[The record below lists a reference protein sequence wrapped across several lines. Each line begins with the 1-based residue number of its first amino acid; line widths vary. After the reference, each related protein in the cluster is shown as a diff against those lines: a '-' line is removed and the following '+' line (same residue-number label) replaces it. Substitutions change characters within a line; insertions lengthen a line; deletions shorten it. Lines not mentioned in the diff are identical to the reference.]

1 MNSPLSYKPSAYYYR
16 QALRTVATKAEAV
29 EIGLR
34 LVEEIERHKDFIRE
48 RGGIPPKWFIM
59 RAELEEKQWG
69 QVIAVD
75 FATGEPRRRPDHA
88 SGDATT

>member
-1 MNSPLSYKPSAYYYR
+1 MNAPLSYKPSAYYYR
-16 QALRTVATKAEAV
+16 QALRSVTSKTEAV

-48 RGGIPPKWFIM
+48 RGAIPPKWFIM
-59 RAELEEKQWG
+59 QAEQDEKGWG
-69 QVIAVD
+69 QVIPVD
-75 FATGEPRRRPDHA
+75 FATGEPRRHPNHA